1 MEDFVLIL
9 KTTQN
14 DDSEVSVTKSIKP
27 CKSVEAAKQVIIN
40 ELQEEFELPDYCNT
54 YARIANE
61 LANSGITCRVFG
73 NGITDDTIWWYNN
86 GKGNQ
91 YDIIPFNYGEDYY
104 II

>member
-1 MEDFVLIL
+1 MEDYVLIL

-14 DDSEVSVTKSIKP
+14 DDPEASVTKSVKP

-40 ELQEEFELPDYCNT
+40 ELQEGFELPDDCDT
-54 YARIANE
+54 FAKIANE

-73 NGITDDTIWWYNN
+73 NGIIDSIWWHDN
-86 GKGNQ
+86 GKGDQ
-91 YDIIPFNYGEDYY
+91 YDIIPFNDGEDYY